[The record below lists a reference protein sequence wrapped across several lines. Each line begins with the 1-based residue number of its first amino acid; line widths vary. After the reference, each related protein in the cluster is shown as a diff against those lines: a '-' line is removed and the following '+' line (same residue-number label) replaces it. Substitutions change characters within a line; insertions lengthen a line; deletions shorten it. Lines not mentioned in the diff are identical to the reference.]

1 MNDLPSFAVG
11 ISEPSDQAPAM
22 SGFKQQKQVMNL
34 SLALAIVLLGG
45 KTFAATVTGSSAIYS
60 DAVESVVHM
69 FAVAFAA
76 WALRLSHKPADG
88 THHFGHDKISYISS
102 GFEGAMIST
111 AAILILYEAARQF
124 LYGVNVSHLGI
135 GLWVTSAAALLNLAL
150 GLSLL
155 RVGRKS
161 GSALLRANGMH
172 VITDVWSSV
181 AVIIALILMK
191 ITGWLWWDPIC
202 AVLAAMNI
210 LRIGLKLIRES
221 LGGLLDEADPVIEQQ
236 AKDIL
241 DRETSGRSLA
251 YHNFRHRHS
260 GRAHWVEFH
269 LVFPDEMSVG
279 KAHDEATAIEAAV
292 AELIAPEGRVITHLE
307 PRSSEQRIEPWEAP

>member
-1 MNDLPSFAVG
+1 MP
-11 ISEPSDQAPAM
+11 
-22 SGFKQQKQVMNL
+22 GFNQQKQVMNL
-34 SLALAIVLLGG
+34 SLALAVVLLGG
-45 KTFAATVTGSSAIYS
+45 KTFAAAVTGSSAIYS
-60 DAVESVVHM
+60 DAVESVVHV

-76 WALRLSHKPADG
+76 WALRLSHKPADN
-88 THHFGHDKISYISS
+88 THHFGHDKVSYLSS

-111 AAILILYEAARQF
+111 AAILIVYEAVKQF
-124 LYGVNVSHLGI
+124 IYGVHLSNLGI
-135 GLWVTSAAALLNLAL
+135 GLWVTSSAAVLNLAL

-155 RVGRKS
+155 KVGRKS
-161 GSALLRANGMH
+161 GSALLRANGTH

-191 ITGWLWWDPIC
+191 TTGWLWWDPIC
-202 AVLAAMNI
+202 AIVAALNI

-221 LGGLLDEADPVIEQQ
+221 IGGLLDEADPVIEQQ
-236 AKDIL
+236 AKDVL
-241 DRETSGRSLA
+241 DRETSGRGLA

-269 LVFPDEMSVG
+269 LVFPDEMSVES
-279 KAHDEATAIEAAV
+279 AHAEATAIEAAV
-292 AELIAPEGRVITHLE
+292 AKIIAPEGRVITHLE